1 MKEFESWIEMLQQT
15 SYARKDKYNGM
26 DIYPNLGNVKVDFI
40 VLKRVINLLNSLGH
54 YDNIEEYFGYLNMVK
69 DDVSFEPIL
78 NSYAKTLPEIHEFAS
93 IEPTDNF
100 LIEGNIGSIVP
111 GYNLIISKEHILS
124 MSAMPDEMIQEYA
137 QIIEYMRYLYQ
148 EIYHR
153 KPIIFEHGSNN
164 FKNPKANSID
174 HAHTHVV
181 NHTYLDENK
190 IISYLGLYEVSSISE
205 MLKAGTNKNYISYI
219 SPSDKYY
226 IGEAKKE
233 ESQIMRKFIAEDIG
247 VPNEWDWR
255 KYPHPENS
263 FETAKHYLLYKC
275 KKNKI

>member
-1 MKEFESWIEMLQQT
+1 MEKFKTWVEMLEQT
-15 SYARKDKYNGM
+15 SYARKDKYNGI
-26 DIYPNLGNVKVDFI
+26 DIYPNSGDIKVDFF
-40 VLKRVINLLNSLGH
+40 VLRRVINLLNNLGH

-69 DDVSFEPIL
+69 EDMLFEPVL
-78 NSYAKTLPEIHEFAS
+78 SSYAKTLPEIHEFAS
-93 IEPTDNF
+93 VETTDNF

-124 MSAMPDEMIQEYA
+124 MSAMPSEMIQEYV
-137 QIIEYMRYLYQ
+137 QIIEYMRGLYQ
-148 EIYHR
+148 KIYHR
-153 KPIIFEHGSNN
+153 KPIVFEHGSNN
-164 FKNPKANSID
+164 CKNPKANSID

-181 NHTYLDENK
+181 NHNYLDEDK
-190 IISYLGLYEVSSISE
+190 IISYLGLHEVSSISE
-205 MLKAGTNKNYISYI
+205 MLKSGTNKNYISYI

-247 VPNEWDWR
+247 KKDEWDWR

-263 FETAKHYLLYKC
+263 FETAKHYLLHKC
-275 KKNKI
+275 KK